1 MCYSEFSS
9 TCSDTHQ
16 YWICELALET
26 AQNPRSTKH
35 RIFNANW
42 ARAQFRFACFFK
54 LELYFKRKWINTK
67 GKKLLKSRKLG
78 QRKLSFKKKT
88 RHHFQKQHIFNFI
101 FKLTFISTLDLW
113 LFIVNLI
120 FIDEQIIFIMAKTRL
135 KIW

>member
-1 MCYSEFSS
+1 MLIEREPSFVSHAFLSWSYILSE
-9 TCSDTHQ
+9 
-16 YWICELALET
+16 
-26 AQNPRSTKH
+26 KG
-35 RIFNANW
+35 
-42 ARAQFRFACFFK
+42 
-54 LELYFKRKWINTK
+54 INTK

-101 FKLTFISTLDLW
+101 FKLKRTFISTLDLW

-120 FIDEQIIFIMAKTRL
+120 FIDEQIIFIMARL